1 LKWLKR
7 AGTLLLCVLVLVG
20 VAAAGGLAIPEDH
33 YAISSIEL
41 ATQPDEVFARIS
53 DVARGA
59 EWRPSVERVELL
71 ETVSGQQRFREH
83 GTTGPLTMEI
93 VEIAPPRRLVTRIA
107 DADLPFGG
115 TWSWDIEPTA
125 GGSRVTIEER
135 GEIYNPIFRLV
146 SRFAIGYNATME
158 TYLLDLAASF
168 DQPTATVT
176 SSWSH

>member
-1 LKWLKR
+1 
-7 AGTLLLCVLVLVG
+7 
-20 VAAAGGLAIPEDH
+20 
-33 YAISSIEL
+33 
-41 ATQPDEVFARIS
+41 
-53 DVARGA
+53 
-59 EWRPSVERVELL
+59 
-71 ETVSGQQRFREH
+71 
-83 GTTGPLTMEI
+83 
-93 VEIAPPRRLVTRIA
+93 VTRIA